1 MNVTIELSDDN
12 AAALACQA
20 RAAKMPTERYL
31 ADIIEGTLQR
41 RRRRAVD
48 RLERHL
54 DAMASQ
60 MIPETTTEDMEAAL
74 DEALVHVRPRRIWRS

>member
-41 RRRRAVD
+41 RRRWAVD

-54 DAMASQ
+54 DDMASR
-60 MIPETTTEDMEAAL
+60 ISPETTFQEMEAAL
-74 DEALVHVRPRRIWRS
+74 DEALVAVRPRRI